1 MSKKVLITSIGRTAT
16 LSLTQWLN
24 QISGVEA
31 YHERGKE
38 DPYFLYLSQ
47 FKAYTE
53 FTQQYLSQRD
63 ALSKQSAE
71 DTYVEVNPY
80 FRFADPDFLK
90 DLGWIKVFLVRHP
103 KTYLESV
110 YRRKLF
116 TAADTSFQKLP
127 EPNDDMHKHWDE
139 YSRFQKLCWYY
150 TQVHEF
156 MLKGQ
161 YTYFKSETLIKDR
174 TVQGEFL
181 KAIGLEHQTE
191 IPDVPHLNQSNSG
204 MPGETLDWS
213 DLTSSDLETYEKL
226 CKPLIVK
233 LGYELS

>member
-24 QISGVEA
+24 QISGVQA

-38 DPYFLYLSQ
+38 DPFFLYLSQ

-63 ALSKQSAE
+63 ALSEQSAE
-71 DTYVEVNPY
+71 EIYVEVNPY
-80 FRFADPDFLK
+80 FRFADRDFLK
-90 DLGWIKVFLVRHP
+90 DLGWIKLFLVRHP
-103 KTYLESV
+103 RTYLESV

-116 TAADTSFQKLP
+116 TTADTSFQKLP
-127 EPNDDMHKHWDE
+127 EPNDDMYKQWKE
-139 YSRFQKLCWYY
+139 SSRFQKLCWYY
-150 TQVHEF
+150 TQVHQYV
-156 MLKGQ
+156 LKEQ
-161 YTYFKSETLIKDR
+161 YTYFRSEALIKNR
-174 TVQGEFL
+174 PVQEEFL
-181 KAIGLEHQTE
+181 NAIGLEHQTE
-191 IPDVPHLNQSNSG
+191 IPDFPHLNQSNSG
-204 MPGETLDWS
+204 MRGETLDWS
-213 DLTSSDLETYEKL
+213 ALTSNDLETYEEL